1 MTAEP
6 TPSQRRILDL
16 MEERLASGEPPPT
29 YREIC
34 KRLRYRSTKAAADHV
49 AALERKG
56 LLVREKGRARG
67 LRLVRGALGIP
78 VLGQIAA
85 GSPREGLPVLEERLA
100 IDPSVFGIR
109 DRSTVFAVRVA
120 GDSMVGR
127 GIFDGDLVLLERGI
141 DPRSGDV
148 VAALIDNE
156 STLKTFVRSEGS
168 AWLRAE
174 NPLYPNLIP
183 ALDLRIQGVARA
195 VIRVLSV

>member
-1 MTAEP
+1 MIAEP
-6 TPSQRRILDL
+6 TPSQRRILDF

-34 KRLRYRSTKAAADHV
+34 TRLRYRSTKAAADHV

-85 GSPREGLPVLEERLA
+85 GSPREGLPGSEERLA

-109 DRSTVFAVRVA
+109 ERSKVFAVRVA

-127 GIFDGDLVLLERGI
+127 GIFEGDLVLLERGT

-156 STLKTFVRSEGS
+156 STLKTFIRSEGS

-195 VIRVLSV
+195 VIRVLGI